1 MITALASASDLAE
14 EIGKNLRLARAA
26 QGLRQ
31 EDLVALSRA
40 SLQAIKNLENGGKV
54 ELLTFLRVAQALGMA
69 DSILNSCQPAP
80 RSLDEIERIEA
91 ARHESS
97 RVRPRVYP

>member
-1 MITALASASDLAE
+1 MIPALATASDLAE
-14 EIGKNLRLARAA
+14 EVGKSLRLARIA

-31 EDLVALSRA
+31 EDLVLHSQA

-54 ELLTFLRVAQALGMA
+54 ELVTFLRVAKALGMA
-69 DSILNSCQPAP
+69 NSILDSCQPAP

-91 ARHESS
+91 ARAERS
-97 RVRPRVYP
+97 RVRPVARP